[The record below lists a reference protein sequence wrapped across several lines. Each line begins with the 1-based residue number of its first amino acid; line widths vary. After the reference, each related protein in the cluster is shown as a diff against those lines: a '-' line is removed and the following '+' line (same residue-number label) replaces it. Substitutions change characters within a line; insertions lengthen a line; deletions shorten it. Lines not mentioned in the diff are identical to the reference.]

1 MSVGII
7 EAAKALGS
15 RIETNEE
22 LCRTCP
28 TTPEIIVAKTGIL
41 QRHKAQGRE
50 TTSSLALDASR
61 AVIKEAGIGPKDI
74 GMIVACTFVNDYLF
88 PSLAARLH
96 RDLGCGPNVLAY
108 DMQANCSGFIS
119 ALVAVSDRM
128 EADHSIEWG
137 LIVGAEVLSPYI
149 DLYDAA
155 TAPFFSDGA
164 GAVILGHTFPEWIGP
179 VAYSRRGIMSS
190 AFTMDTSNF
199 ESVRLTHHEGQIEQA
214 GLATWKQ
221 AVTHLP
227 GVIRTA
233 VERAGWKMEDVD
245 VFIPHQANLVLLE
258 FLAARLGWKDKL
270 FTNVATTGNTG
281 AASIAVGIADAYAA
295 GRLHPG
301 TKVVIA
307 GIGAGFS
314 FGAAC
319 LEM

>member
-1 MSVGII
+1 MSVGIF
-7 EAAKALGS
+7 EAAKTLGS

-22 LCRTCP
+22 LCRTCA
-28 TTPEIIVAKTGIL
+28 TTPELIIVKTGIQ
-41 QRHKAQGRE
+41 QRHKVQGQE

-61 AVIKEAGIGPKDI
+61 AAIMEAGISPKDI

-96 RDLGCGPNVLAY
+96 RDLGCGLDVLAY

-128 EADHSIEWG
+128 EADPSIEWG
-137 LIVGAEVLSPYI
+137 LIVGAEVLSPFI
-149 DLYDAA
+149 DPYDAN

-164 GAVILGHTFPEWIGP
+164 GAVV
-179 VAYSRRGIMSS
+179 VARSS
-190 AFTMDTSNF
+190 HGLVSNAFAMDTSNF
-199 ESVRLTHHEGQIEQA
+199 DSVRCVHGGQIEQM

-227 GVIRTA
+227 PVIRTA
-233 VERAGWKMEDVD
+233 VERAGWKMGDVD

-258 FLAARLGWKDKL
+258 FLATRLGWQDKL
-270 FTNVATTGNTG
+270 FTTVATNGNTG
-281 AASIAVGIADAYAA
+281 AASLPIALADAMVA

-301 TKVVIA
+301 TKVCIA

-319 LEM
+319 LEMP

>member
-1 MSVGII
+1 MTVGII

-41 QRHKAQGRE
+41 QRHKAAGFE
-50 TTSSLALDASR
+50 TTSSLALDASQ
-61 AVIKEAGIGPKDI
+61 AVLKEAGVFPKDI
-74 GMIVACTFVNDYLF
+74 GMIVACTFVNDYMM

-96 RDLGCGPNVLAY
+96 RNLGCGPNVLAY
-108 DMQANCSGFIS
+108 DLQANCSGFIS

-137 LIVGAEVLSPYI
+137 LIVGSEVLSPFI
-149 DLYDAA
+149 DPYDAA

-164 GAVILGHTFPEWIGP
+164 GAVL
-179 VAYSRRGIMSS
+179 VARTTRGLVSS
-190 AFTMDTSNF
+190 AFSMDTSNF
-199 ESVRLTHHEGQIEQA
+199 ESVRLTHHEGQIEQV

-233 VERAGWKMEDVD
+233 VERAGWAMEDVD
-245 VFIPHQANLVLLE
+245 VFLPHQANLVLLE
-258 FLAARLGWKDKL
+258 FLAARLGWRDKL
-270 FTNVATTGNTG
+270 FTNVATTGNCG
-281 AASIAVGIADAYAA
+281 AASILIGLTDALDE
-295 GRLHPG
+295 GRIKSG
-301 TKVVIA
+301 DKVVLA

-314 FGAAC
+314 FGAVC
-319 LEM
+319 LEW